1 MRSENSGCAET
12 YQFPLPCPAGGCHR
26 GLVTIGV
33 ADAQGSNGDHDSDD
47 DGLIE
52 VSNLEQL
59 DAIRYDSDG
68 DGRPDDADHAPAYAA
83 AFAGSVCGSGC
94 QGYELVRS
102 LDFEDGGSYASGTAT
117 AWRNSSE
124 LAWAR
129 GRRGWRITLL
139 ANHDE
144 WRVW

>member
-1 MRSENSGCAET
+1 MRKHISFLCLALLVAATG
-12 YQFPLPCPAGGCHR
+12 

-33 ADAQGSNGDHDSDD
+33 ADAQGSNGDHNSDG

-102 LDFEDGGSYASGTAT
+102 LDFKDGGSYASGTVNA
-117 AWRNSSE
+117 E
-124 LAWAR
+124 
-129 GRRGWRITLL
+129 
-139 ANHDE
+139 
-144 WRVW
+144 